1 MTRRILWVLLCLM
14 LLTTSLGGSV
24 AAAGDSPRAIR
35 VVVSRNGFQPSVIE
49 VAEGEQ
55 VAITFVYGDTDLDY
69 PNPHMIK
76 LKDYGLQTAELS
88 PDHPQQTL
96 TFTVNKTGSFSM
108 ACVAKCEGH
117 QQLQDGIIKVGA
129 GQIQKA
135 EPSSL
140 KLNFLPR
147 SQGDPG
153 YRLVALLKDAKG
165 NPVPGA
171 TITFMRQAAFLP
183 GQQPQSVKLGE
194 AATDADGKA
203 ALTWVPRTAGAEQVG
218 VSFAGTGTLLKAEA
232 SSGVQVNQ
240 ATVQEYRMESRR
252 LDLGG
257 SNWPIWAIL
266 ATVWSLYG
274 FVIYQLTRLKR
285 AAKGMA
291 APVAAPFEPAE
302 RPAPALASGRMLP
315 ATVITGIVI
324 MGLIVVVGTNLAAKR
339 ALSSSGDT
347 LEGDTGLHER
357 LLNAATDLATYEST
371 VSARTEQLAKE
382 VVTLAE
388 RTAQLSQAMVD
399 VAEQVKATQSA
410 VGHLGDRLGAVDRQ
424 IASLD
429 HQQTG
434 AAPMGGTAPAAGA
447 FEVKV
452 EAYSFGWDPKEIVVP
467 LGKQVR
473 LVVHNNEDRSLPGL
487 AVSGT
492 PLSEHGFGIE
502 AYSID
507 VKVGPGE
514 TQVVEFVADKA
525 GEFPV
530 ECTVWCGTGKLPD
543 GSRVG
548 HPSMTAMLI
557 VR

>member
-1 MTRRILWVLLCLM
+1 MTRRILWVLLCLL
-14 LLTTSLGGSV
+14 LLTAGMGTFV
-24 AAAGDSPRAIR
+24 AAAGEAPRAIV
-35 VVVSRNGFQPSVIE
+35 VVVSRNGFQPPVIE

-55 VAITFVYGDTDLDY
+55 VAITFVYGDQDLDY

-88 PDHPQQTL
+88 PDHPRQTL

-108 ACVAKCEGH
+108 TCVAKCNGH

-129 GQIQKA
+129 GQVQKA
-135 EPSSL
+135 QPSSL
-140 KLNFLPR
+140 KLEFFPR

-153 YRLVALLKDAKG
+153 YRLVSLLKDAKG
-165 NPVPGA
+165 NPVSGA
-171 TITFMRQAAFLP
+171 TITFTRQAAFLP
-183 GQQPQSVKLGE
+183 GQLLQSVKLGE
-194 AATDADGKA
+194 AVTDADGKA
-203 ALTWVPRTAGAEQVG
+203 SLTWVPRTAGTEQVG

-232 SSGVQVNQ
+232 SSGIQVNQ

-266 ATVWSLYG
+266 ATVWGLYG

-285 AAKGMA
+285 AARAMA
-291 APVAAPFEPAE
+291 APVAAPFELAE
-302 RPAPALASGRMLP
+302 RPAPVLASLRILP
-315 ATVITGIVI
+315 ATVITGIAIV
-324 MGLIVVVGTNLAAKR
+324 GLILVVGTNLAATR
-339 ALSSSGDT
+339 AVSTSGDT
-347 LEGDTGLHER
+347 LGGDTGLHER
-357 LLNAATDLATYEST
+357 LLNAATELAAYEST

-382 VVTLAE
+382 VAALAE
-388 RTAQLSQAMVD
+388 RTAQLSQAMIT
-399 VAEQVKATQSA
+399 VAEQVKETQSA
-410 VGHLGDRLGAVDRQ
+410 MSRLGDRLGAVDRQ
-424 IASLD
+424 ISVVG
-429 HQQTG
+429 QPQTG
-434 AAPMGGTAPAAGA
+434 AASADGA

-452 EAYSFGWDPKEIVVP
+452 EAYTFGWDPKEIVVP
-467 LGKQVR
+467 LGKKVR
-473 LVVHNNEDRSLPGL
+473 LVMHNNKDRSLPGV

-492 PLSEHGFGIE
+492 PLSEHGLGIE
-502 AYSID
+502 AYGID

>member
-1 MTRRILWVLLCLM
+1 MTRRILWVWLGLM
-14 LLTTSLGGSV
+14 LLTTSMGASV
-24 AAAGDSPRAIR
+24 AFAGDSPRAIR
-35 VVVSRNGFQPSVIE
+35 VVVSRNGFQPPVIE
-49 VAEGEQ
+49 VAAGEQ

-88 PDHPQQTL
+88 PDHPQHTL

-108 ACVAKCEGH
+108 VCVATCNGH
-117 QQLQDGIIKVGA
+117 QQLQDGIINVGA
-129 GQIQKA
+129 GQVQKA

-140 KLNFLPR
+140 KLDFWPR

-153 YRLVALLKDAKG
+153 YRMVALLKDAKG

-171 TITFMRQAAFLP
+171 TITFTRQAAFFS
-183 GQQPQSVKLGE
+183 GQQLQSVKLGE
-194 AATDADGKA
+194 AATGADGKA
-203 ALTWVPRTAGAEQVG
+203 SLTWVPRTAGEEQVG
-218 VSFAGTGTLLKAEA
+218 VSFAGAGTLLKAEA
-232 SSGVQVNQ
+232 SSSIQVNQ
-240 ATVQEYRMESRR
+240 ATVQEYLTESRR

-274 FVIYQLTRLKR
+274 FVIYQLTRVKS
-285 AAKGMA
+285 AAREMA
-291 APVAAPFEPAE
+291 APAAAPFELPE
-302 RPAPALASGRMLP
+302 RPAPALAPGRRFP
-315 ATVITGIVI
+315 APAIIGIAIV
-324 MGLIVVVGTNLAAKR
+324 GLILVVGTNLAAKL
-339 ALSSSGDT
+339 ALSASGDA
-347 LEGDTGLHER
+347 LVGDAALHER
-357 LLNAATDLATYEST
+357 LLNAATDLAAYEST

-382 VVTLAE
+382 VATLAE
-388 RTAQLSQAMVD
+388 RTAQLSKNMGD
-399 VAEQVKATQSA
+399 VAEQVKATQS
-410 VGHLGDRLGAVDRQ
+410 VMGQLSERLGAVDRQ
-424 IASLD
+424 ISSLD

-434 AAPMGGTAPAAGA
+434 AKPEGGTASAAGV
-447 FEVKV
+447 FEVKL
-452 EAYSFGWDPKEIVVP
+452 EAYSFGWDPREIVVP
-467 LGKQVR
+467 LGKKVR
-473 LVVHNNEDRSLPGL
+473 LVVHNNNDRSLPGL
-487 AVSGT
+487 TLSGT

-502 AYSID
+502 AYRID

-525 GEFPV
+525 GEFPF
-530 ECTVWCGTGKLPD
+530 ECTVWCGTGQLPD